1 MPFKLPAITTD
12 VRKKVLQILLSAR
25 AHGVKEVSICKDM
38 IIQLDSGKRVSV
50 GQYIVKCPQNE
61 DFYMNELDKIVNIG
75 LKNPEVYDG
84 ARQCYCNFLPH
95 VHVHILPR
103 RPEDFADNDDVYKEL
118 QKHDKV

>member
-1 MPFKLPAITTD
+1 M
-12 VRKKVLQILLSAR
+12 
-25 AHGVKEVSICKDM
+25 
-38 IIQLDSGKRVSV
+38 
-50 GQYIVKCPQNE
+50 
-61 DFYMNELDKIVNIG
+61 NIG

-118 QKHDKV
+118 QKHDKVEAGWRTEEEMIAEADLFRSHLV